1 MWSSKKLKNRRNE
14 RRHILDVKLRSK
26 ERRQGRVRKF
36 ALTLTVSLSVF
47 TGLFLLWRGGEWMLR
62 YFLFENT
69 AFSIHQIDIQ
79 TDGAIASDQLRKWAG
94 VKYDDNLLALDLARV
109 KRDLELVPLIEAAA
123 VERVLPHT
131 LRIRVTERD
140 AVAQFLYMQAR
151 PGGQYEK
158 GAYLIDSDGFVMW
171 PLESQQR
178 STPTPTNEH
187 LPVFVGVQPN
197 EVRPGR
203 CMESP
208 HVKAALHL
216 LGAFDK
222 SPMAGLV
229 DIKEV
234 DLTLPNLLQVATSQG
249 SEVVLGLAD
258 LEGQLRHWRAV
269 YDHGQ
274 KTGKAVAWIDLSVA
288 NNIPARWLE
297 ASLTPQVPVKPMKTP
312 RTRKKNA

>member
-1 MWSSKKLKNRRNE
+1 MWSSRKPKNRRKE

-26 ERRQGRVRKF
+26 ERRQGRIRKF

-47 TGLFLLWRGGEWMLR
+47 TALFLLWRGGEWMLR
-62 YFLFENT
+62 YFLFENM

-79 TDGAIASDQLRKWAG
+79 TDGGISSDQLRKWAG

-109 KRDLELVPLIEAAA
+109 KRDLELIPLIQSAA

-140 AVAQFLYMQAR
+140 AVAQFLYTQAR

-158 GAYLIDSDGFVMW
+158 AAYLIDTEGFVMW

-178 STPTPTNEH
+178 SAPAGTNDH
-187 LPVFVGVQPN
+187 LPVFVGLQPN
-197 EVRPGR
+197 ELRPGH
-203 CMESP
+203 CMESA
-208 HVKAALHL
+208 HVKAALQL
-216 LGAFDK
+216 LGSFDK

-234 DLTLPNLLQVATSQG
+234 DLTLPNLLQVMTWQG
-249 SEVVLGLAD
+249 TEVIFGLSD
-258 LEGQLRHWRAV
+258 IEGQLRHWRAV
-269 YDHGQ
+269 FDHGH
-274 KTGKAVAWIDLSVA
+274 KIGKMVGWIDLSFV

-297 ASLTPQVPVKPMKTP
+297 ASLAPQVPVKPLKTQ
-312 RTRKKNA
+312 RNRKKNA

>member
-1 MWSSKKLKNRRNE
+1 MWSNKKPRNRRNE

-36 ALTLTVSLSVF
+36 AFTLTVSLSVF

-109 KRDLELVPLIEAAA
+109 KRDLELVPVIQTAA

-131 LRIRVTERD
+131 LRIRITERE
-140 AVAQFLYMQAR
+140 AVAQFIYTQAR

-171 PLESQQR
+171 PLEPQQR
-178 STPTPTNEH
+178 AAPAGTNEH
-187 LPVFVGVQPN
+187 LAVFVGVQPN

-208 HVKAALHL
+208 HIKAALQL
-216 LGAFDK
+216 LAAFEK

-234 DLTLPNLLQVATSQG
+234 DLTLPNLLQVMTSQG
-249 SEVVLGLAD
+249 TEVVFGLSEI
-258 LEGQLRHWRAV
+258 EGQLRRWRAV

-274 KTGKAVAWIDLSVA
+274 KTGKVVAWIDLSVA

-297 ASLTPQVPVKPMKTP
+297 ASLAPQVPVKPAKNS
-312 RTRKKNA
+312 RNRKKNA